1 MREASGCMMLGR
13 QINHKKF
20 IYEEF
25 FPLSSLQSYW
35 DPVQQNNNILK
46 AEAVIYSG
54 KSETLPQAQWVCP
67 TRFTCLFANMNTVVP
82 GQKVCIL
89 GREKAGSRSTEM
101 PWLSGTVLEVS
112 SRAGFVFPGFV
123 LCC

>member
-1 MREASGCMMLGR
+1 MITTNELQVTRVLCPSSWGAQALRKASGCMMLGR

-25 FPLSSLQSYW
+25 FPLPSLQSYW

-54 KSETLPQAQWVCP
+54 VNQKRCP
-67 TRFTCLFANMNTVVP
+67 KPSGFAP
-82 GQKVCIL
+82 HD
-89 GREKAGSRSTEM
+89 
-101 PWLSGTVLEVS
+101 
-112 SRAGFVFPGFV
+112 SRAC
-123 LCC
+123 LQT